1 MLLPLFSIWGCR
13 MEKTLGSFIRDRRVE
28 LGLTQEA
35 LAERVGD
42 TVRQAEI
49 SRLENDKVTLPRRE
63 RLEGIA
69 AALDISI
76 GDLLVATGWLTDE
89 HLAVLPGG
97 LSENGHADGRPAT
110 EGTDEPLSQAEESLA
125 EAREMVALTAE
136 KLDEAEQALVLAR
149 EDEHGKSHASEMSS
163 IAAM

>member
-1 MLLPLFSIWGCR
+1 MLLPLFSVWGCR
-13 MEKTLGSFIRDRRVE
+13 MKKTLGSFIRDRRVE

-69 AALDISI
+69 AALDLSI
-76 GDLLVATGWLTDE
+76 GDLLVATGWLTEE

-97 LSENGHADGRPAT
+97 LSANGHADGTPAT
-110 EGTDEPLSQAEESLA
+110 AGSDEPLGQAEESLA
-125 EAREMVALTAE
+125 EAREMVAQTAE
-136 KLDEAEQALVLAR
+136 KLEEAEQALVLVR
-149 EDEHGKSHASEMSS
+149 NDEHGKPHASEPSS
-163 IAAM
+163 MAAL

>member
-1 MLLPLFSIWGCR
+1 MK
-13 MEKTLGSFIRDRRVE
+13 KTLGSFIRDRRIE

-49 SRLENDKVTLPRRE
+49 SRLEHDKVTLPRRD

-97 LSENGHADGRPAT
+97 FSENGHAEGKPAT
-110 EGTDEPLSQAEESLA
+110 AGSDEPLTHAEESLA
-125 EAREMVALTAE
+125 EAKEMVAQTAE
-136 KLDEAEQALVLAR
+136 KLEEAEQALVLAR
-149 EDEHGKSHASEMSS
+149 QDEHGETHAAKTSS
-163 IAAM
+163 IPAI